1 MLGRERTEL
10 VEKKLHNDEV
20 DVTIYLTQVDGIF
33 EKFSI
38 SFSFSRVDF
47 TTLEFLFSDR
57 KNSGTKKNTE
67 KFET

>member
-38 SFSFSRVDF
+38 SFSFSWVDF
-47 TTLEFLFSDR
+47 TTLEFLF
-57 KNSGTKKNTE
+57 
-67 KFET
+67 